1 MPDSRP
7 THADSEARYTATSR
21 AFGRQ
26 SNGNAMPLKNLPDG
40 ALADHRRELI
50 LATLSSGGQCRV
62 SDLARQFSLSE
73 MTVRRD
79 LRVLEEQGLL
89 RRVHGGAVLV
99 DAEVGYPLRAQ
110 KGQTQKQRIGRRAAG
125 LIRNGM
131 AIYLDSGTTAMEVA
145 LAINTGLPGVN
156 ELSIST
162 HGINIAIE
170 LCGHPSFDVHLI
182 GGELYHNGL
191 STVGPV
197 ALGQIAQSHFDLFF
211 MGARGIDD
219 RAGWTNSNQLET
231 QLKHA
236 AIAQS
241 RQVCA
246 IADSTKWG
254 HRGFSAIVAFD
265 QVPVWVTDADL
276 PDAARKAAQAAAI
289 EVLIAT

>member
-1 MPDSRP
+1 M
-7 THADSEARYTATSR
+7 E
-21 AFGRQ
+21 
-26 SNGNAMPLKNLPDG
+26 LKSAPDG

-50 LATLSSGGQCRV
+50 LETLAEGGQCRV
-62 SDLARQFSLSE
+62 SDLAKRFSLSE

-79 LRVLEEQGLL
+79 LQVLEAQGLL

-99 DAEVGYPLRAQ
+99 NPDIEYPIRAREGQSQ
-110 KGQTQKQRIGRRAAG
+110 KHRIGRCAAG

-131 AIYLDSGTTAMEVA
+131 AIYLDSGTTAMELA
-145 LAINTGLPGVN
+145 LVIKEGLPGVS
-156 ELSIST
+156 ELSIVT

-170 LCGHPSFDVHLI
+170 LSGHTTYGVHLI

-197 ALGQIAQSHFDLFF
+197 ALTQIAQLHFDLFF
-211 MGARGIDD
+211 MGARGID
-219 RAGWTNSNQLET
+219 ATVGWTNSNQLET

-246 IADSTKWG
+246 IADSAKWG
-254 HRGFSAIVAFD
+254 QRGFAPIVPFND
-265 QVPVWVTDADL
+265 IPVWVSDEDL
-276 PDAARKAAQAAAI
+276 PDTAREAADAAGMT
-289 EVLIAT
+289 LIIAD

>member
-1 MPDSRP
+1 
-7 THADSEARYTATSR
+7 
-21 AFGRQ
+21 
-26 SNGNAMPLKNLPDG
+26 MPLKKLPDG

-99 DAEVGYPLRAQ
+99 DAEIGYPLRAQ
-110 KGQTQKQRIGRRAAG
+110 KGQTQKQRIGRRAAQ

-145 LAINTGLPGVN
+145 LAINAGLPGVN